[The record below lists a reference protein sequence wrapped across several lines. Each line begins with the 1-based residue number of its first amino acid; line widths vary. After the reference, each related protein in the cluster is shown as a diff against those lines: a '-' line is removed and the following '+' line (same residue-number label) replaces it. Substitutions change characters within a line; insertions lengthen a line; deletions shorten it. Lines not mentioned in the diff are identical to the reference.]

1 MASLPPL
8 PRQSPPWS
16 GPSFSPVE
24 AKLAPKAG
32 AHMLYPFE
40 ASQGT
45 DKGMFPPV
53 CIRSHWDPEQ
63 IIRRT
68 LPSGPNLATPLEP
81 RPWTKICLSYVTS
94 QDFEDAPRP
103 HDNMVMPS
111 GGVNY
116 PPSRFQE
123 AVDKD
128 SLLRRLDRPL
138 GTCEQAQYM
147 KPLQPASTVPDRPP
161 PNHRFID
168 ELSFPMA
175 CMRSG
180 DYDCRA
186 QVHEESWQ
194 RSNGFLFNNPTKQ
207 DKYKVLQASASSA
220 SSASSANAG
229 KPSS

>member
-1 MASLPPL
+1 MASLPPHKTQ
-8 PRQSPPWS
+8 PPPWS
-16 GPSFSPVE
+16 GPAFSPVDE
-24 AKLAPKAG
+24 KLPPKG
-32 AHMLYPFE
+32 GEHMTYPFD

-53 CIRSHWDPEQ
+53 CLRTHWDPEQ

-81 RPWTKICLSYVTS
+81 RPWTKICLTYTTT

-116 PPSRFQE
+116 PPSRYRE
-123 AVDKD
+123 AVDND
-128 SLLRRLDRPL
+128 SLLRRLDRRL
-138 GTCEQAQYM
+138 GTCEEDQY
-147 KPLQPASTVPDRPP
+147 KPALRQSSTVPDRPP
-161 PNHRFID
+161 PSSRFID

-175 CMRSG
+175 CLRSG

-186 QVHEESWQ
+186 EAQRDSWM
-194 RSNGFLFNNPTKQ
+194 RSNGALFNNATKQ
-207 DKYKVLQASASSA
+207 DKYKVLQKQAQHLA
-220 SSASSANAG
+220 
-229 KPSS
+229 